1 MTWYSKRKKDTL
13 KRKCLNLR
21 NMSLTVEFEA
31 ISVSNGDRDSFKAK
45 RKTNNVAAEFSA
57 AA

>member
-1 MTWYSKRKKDTL
+1 MWYSKKKKDTL

-21 NMSLTVEFEA
+21 NMSLAVEFEA

-45 RKTNNVAAEFSA
+45 RCFSLEEIKCL
-57 AA
+57 

>member
-45 RKTNNVAAEFSA
+45 RCFSLEEIKCL
-57 AA
+57 